1 MLNTIVKI
9 YCILQNTLTEIS
21 FKKLNKP
28 IRMQT
33 ASITT
38 LNTNFRS
45 MTTSIEI
52 QPTLQANYQHRPCVL
67 LTIPEKC
74 KLQSYDPTSGKSESW
89 EMSTNDSKL
98 HDRCIFCKIANLQD
112 PETRILYQVTNY
124 KFELHDYILTIKTQS
139 SGTCSDSSRPISY
152 FKRCK
157 YCTFCYL
164 VTLFTQC
171 TYFFIIMYQLP
182 FGA

>member
-52 QPTLQANYQHRPCVL
+52 QPTLQANCAP
-67 LTIPEKC
+67 
-74 KLQSYDPTSGKSESW
+74 STSTLRTLDHPGEV
-89 EMSTNDSKL
+89 
-98 HDRCIFCKIANLQD
+98 
-112 PETRILYQVTNY
+112 QVTV
-124 KFELHDYILTIKTQS
+124 I
-139 SGTCSDSSRPISY
+139 
-152 FKRCK
+152 
-157 YCTFCYL
+157 
-164 VTLFTQC
+164 
-171 TYFFIIMYQLP
+171 
-182 FGA
+182 

>member
-1 MLNTIVKI
+1 
-9 YCILQNTLTEIS
+9 
-21 FKKLNKP
+21 
-28 IRMQT
+28 MQT

-52 QPTLQANYQHRPCVL
+52 QPTLQANWAPSTSTLRTLDHLGEVHGPV
-67 LTIPEKC
+67 EKC
-74 KLQSYDPTSGKSESW
+74 KLQSYDLTSGKSESW

-139 SGTCSDSSRPISY
+139 SGTCSDSSISY